1 MFDAIFTPQPLLDE
15 VCDRAWLQAMLD
27 FERALA
33 AAEAELG
40 VIPAEAAE
48 AIAAACRAELF
59 DAGRIAA
66 EGRGSGNP
74 AEPLVRA
81 LRTAVGGDAAGLRA
95 SRRDEPGC
103 RRHRGDARRHPR
115 PRNRAGRRRI
125 RHRCLRRA
133 RRCAP

>member
-48 AIAAACRAELF
+48 AIAAA
-59 DAGRIAA
+59 
-66 EGRGSGNP
+66 
-74 AEPLVRA
+74 
-81 LRTAVGGDAAGLRA
+81 
-95 SRRDEPGC
+95 
-103 RRHRGDARRHPR
+103 
-115 PRNRAGRRRI
+115 
-125 RHRCLRRA
+125 
-133 RRCAP
+133 